1 MKENLSFE
9 KNMEMLGKIVAQLE
23 KGDVPLEKS
32 VELYA
37 EGVRLS
43 AECKKQ
49 LQEARI
55 KIIENGGN
63 TESEEQNYE

>member
-37 EGVRLS
+37 EGVRFS